1 MRVTRSGGAA
11 TCTVFAR
18 KHRFPVGGALTFD
31 EQHPAVTALEY
42 ALGAVAADVVEGF
55 AAAARRARVD
65 VDNLEAVVQGDVE
78 NALAHLAV
86 VGVDGPPKLSRLTLK
101 VYANSTDEDEVLQ
114 KLWADVLARSV
125 LVTTLS
131 GVVKLELSLK
141 TT

>member
-1 MRVTRSGGAA
+1 LRVTRSAGAA
-11 TCTVFAR
+11 ACTVFAR
-18 KHRFPVGGALTFD
+18 KHRFSVGGALSFD

-42 ALGAVAADVVEGF
+42 ALGALAADVIEGY

-78 NALAHLAV
+78 NALAHLGV
-86 VGVDGPPKLSRLTLK
+86 VGIDGRPRLSQLTLK
-101 VYANSTDEDEVLQ
+101 VYASSTDDDEVLQ
-114 KLWADVLARSV
+114 KLWADVLAKSV
-125 LVTTLS
+125 LVTTFS